1 MYTAVFKWGAD
12 IGTEACTVYT
22 AVFKWGADIGSNV
35 TRINLVRIN
44 MEFSFF

>member
-12 IGTEACTVYT
+12 IES
-22 AVFKWGADIGSNV
+22 DV

-44 MEFSFF
+44 MEFMCILTL